1 MTTVFLSAKYMK
13 QYNKIAFF
21 GCKATTRFLLENLD
35 LPFPIQYLI
44 TIDPAKGEKFQVA
57 DYCDLKAFA
66 ESKEIEVY
74 QSRYYSLKHEEDLKQ
89 IKELQID
96 LAFVMGWQRLI
107 PGEIL
112 ASLTVGAFGMHG
124 SSMNLPLGR
133 GRSPMNW
140 SIIEGRKAFYTNL
153 FKYDPGVDSGDV
165 MDTFKFE
172 IGGRDTA
179 ETLHYKN
186 TLAMKYLIERNIE
199 RLVKNDFQVFP
210 QDDTVTPTYYPKRT
224 PADSLLNWNQEVY
237 ALERFIRA
245 VTKPFN
251 GAFTFVG
258 PDKLIIYSA
267 QVFDVHDF
275 GYQQAKPGTIVAVF
289 DNGKFLVR
297 CYGGLLLVSDF
308 ETEAK
313 LTKGVTFHDN
323 GLERKE
329 FPRNP
334 LGFFDVEE

>member
-1 MTTVFLSAKYMK
+1 MK
-13 QYNKIAFF
+13 QYSNIAFF
-21 GCKATTRFLLENLD
+21 GCKATTRFLLENLH
-35 LPFPIQYLI
+35 LPFPIKYLI

-66 ESKEIEVY
+66 ETKGIEVY
-74 QSRYYSLKHEEDLKQ
+74 QARYYSLKHDEDLQHIQGLK
-89 IKELQID
+89 ID

-107 PGEIL
+107 PGDIL
-112 ASLTVGAFGMHG
+112 ASMTVGAFGMHG

-172 IGGRDTA
+172 VGARDTA
-179 ETLHYKN
+179 ETMHYKN

-199 RLVKNDFQVFP
+199 RLVTNDFQVYP
-210 QDDTVTPTYYPKRT
+210 QDNTITPTYYPKRT
-224 PADSLLNWNQEVY
+224 PDDSLMDWNQEVF
-237 ALERFIRA
+237 ALERFVRA
-245 VTKPFN
+245 VTRPFN
-251 GAFTFVG
+251 GAFTFVE
-258 PDKLIIYSA
+258 DESLSIYAA
-267 QVFDVHDF
+267 QVFDIHDF
-275 GYQQAKPGTIVAVF
+275 GYQQAKPGTVVAVF

-308 ETEAK
+308 ETQAK
-313 LTKGVTFHDN
+313 IQKGTVFHNN
-323 GLERKE
+323 GLDVKV
-329 FPRNP
+329 FPRNH

>member
-1 MTTVFLSAKYMK
+1 MK
-13 QYNKIAFF
+13 QYNNIAFF
-21 GCKATTRFLLENLD
+21 GCKATTRFLLENLQ
-35 LPFPIQYLI
+35 LPFPIQHLI

-57 DYCDLKAFA
+57 DYCDLQEFA
-66 ESKEIEVY
+66 ESKGMSVY
-74 QSRYYSLKHEEDLKQ
+74 QARYYSLKHEEDLSF
-89 IKELQID
+89 IKGLKID

-107 PGEIL
+107 PGEVL
-112 ASLTVGAFGMHG
+112 ASMSVGAFGMHG

-172 IGGRDTA
+172 VGVRDTA
-179 ETLHYKN
+179 ETMHYKN
-186 TLAMKYLIERNIE
+186 TLAMKYLIERNIS
-199 RLVKNDFQVFP
+199 RLVTNDFQVYP

-224 PADSLLNWNQEVY
+224 PADSLINWNQEVY

-245 VTKPFN
+245 VTRPFN
-251 GAFTFVG
+251 GAFTFVETE
-258 PDKLIIYSA
+258 KLIIYAA
-267 QVFDVHDF
+267 QVFDIHDF
-275 GYQQAKPGTIVAVF
+275 GYDQVAPGTVVAVF

-297 CYGGLLLVSDF
+297 CYGGLLLISEY
-308 ETEAK
+308 ETKALIK
-313 LTKGVTFHDN
+313 KGSRFHNNNLTLKV
-323 GLERKE
+323 
-329 FPRNP
+329 FPRND

>member
-1 MTTVFLSAKYMK
+1 MKKYD
-13 QYNKIAFF
+13 NIAFF
-21 GCKATTRFLLENLD
+21 GCKATTRFLLENLQ
-35 LPFPIQYLI
+35 LPFPIKYLI

-57 DYCDLKAFA
+57 DYCDLKTFA
-66 ESKEIEVY
+66 ESKGMEVY
-74 QSRYYSLKHEEDLKQ
+74 QARYYSLKHEEDLAR
-89 IKELQID
+89 IKDLQID
-96 LAFVMGWQRLI
+96 MAFVMGWQRLI
-107 PGEIL
+107 PGDIL
-112 ASLTVGAFGMHG
+112 ASMTVGAFGMHG

-172 IGGRDTA
+172 VGEKDTA
-179 ETLHYKN
+179 ETMHYKN

-199 RLVKNDFQVFP
+199 RLVNNDFQVFP
-210 QDDTVTPTYYPKRT
+210 QDDTITPTYYPKRT

-237 ALERFIRA
+237 AMERFIRA

-251 GAFTFVG
+251 GAFTFIG
-258 PDKLIIYSA
+258 DQKLSIYQA
-267 QVFDVHDF
+267 QVFDTHDF
-275 GYQQAKPGTIVAVF
+275 GYQQASPGTVVAVF

-308 ETEAK
+308 ETEA
-313 LTKGVTFHDN
+313 TVVKGSKFHSND
-323 GLERKE
+323 LESKA
-329 FPRNP
+329 FPRNE
-334 LGFFDVEE
+334 LGFFDVPE

>member
-1 MTTVFLSAKYMK
+1 MK
-13 QYNKIAFF
+13 RYDKIAFF
-21 GCKATTRFLLENLD
+21 GCKATTRFLLENLQ
-35 LPFPIQYLI
+35 LPFPIKYLI
-44 TIDPAKGEKFQVA
+44 TIDPEKGKKFQVA
-57 DYCDLKAFA
+57 DYCDLKSFA
-66 ESKEIEVY
+66 EAKDIEVY
-74 QSRYYSLKHEEDLKQ
+74 QARYYSLKHENDLQQ
-89 IKELQID
+89 IKDLQID

-107 PGEIL
+107 PGDIL
-112 ASLTVGAFGMHG
+112 SSMTVGAFGMHG

-172 IGGRDTA
+172 VGVKDTA
-179 ETLHYKN
+179 ESMHFKN
-186 TLAMKYLIERNIE
+186 TLAMKYLIERNID
-199 RLVKNDFQVFP
+199 RLVSKNFEVFP
-210 QDDTVTPTYYPKRT
+210 QDDSITPTYYPKRT

-251 GAFTFVG
+251 GAFTFLG
-258 PDKLIIYSA
+258 DHKLVIYQA
-267 QVFDVHDF
+267 QVFDTHDF
-275 GYQQAKPGTIVAVF
+275 GYQKEKPGTVVAVF

-297 CYGGLLLVSDF
+297 CYGGLLLVSTF

-313 LTKGVTFHDN
+313 IVKGSEFHNN
-323 GLERKE
+323 GLETKV
-329 FPRNP
+329 FPRNE
-334 LGFFDVEE
+334 LGFFDVPE